1 MHDSNQML
9 QMMGQLSHY
18 FPNPDGF
25 GVNEYP
31 LPAGAEIVQLNMLS
45 RHGERHES

>member
-1 MHDSNQML
+1 
-9 QMMGQLSHY
+9 MMGQLSHY

-45 RHGERHES
+45 RHGKRHEN